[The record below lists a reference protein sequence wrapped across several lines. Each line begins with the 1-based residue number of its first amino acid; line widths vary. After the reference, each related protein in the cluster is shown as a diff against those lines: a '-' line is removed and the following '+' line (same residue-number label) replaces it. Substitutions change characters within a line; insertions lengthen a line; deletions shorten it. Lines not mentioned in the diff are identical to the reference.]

1 MGIEPTRRMFVLL
14 VVLLALGLGPI
25 ATAQSERPS
34 ATALEAAAYRALGSQ
49 HPDPAIKNPL
59 VSV

>member
-14 VVLLALGLGPI
+14 VILLAPGLGPI

-34 ATALEAAAYRALGSQ
+34 ATALEAAAYRALGSASRPR
-49 HPDPAIKNPL
+49 H
-59 VSV
+59 